1 VKRARGPQRSS
12 NGPAAGSACRE
23 GAQRRCVSR
32 ARRTARWLLGTW
44 LLGALTLF
52 AATAL
57 PAVARAEVRRYAFLV
72 GSNKGAPHEQ
82 PLLYAEADV
91 DAVAATLIAHG
102 GFASESIVR
111 LQGPTAGRVRKA
123 LLELGLKIQSDLR
136 NGGEAVLF
144 AYYSGH
150 ADAQSLHLGGT
161 ELPTEELSNLVRL
174 SQAKLKVLLVDA
186 CRSGALTRVKGGRPV
201 APFQIG
207 LQDLLRNEGYAII
220 TSSSAGEDAQESEA
234 LRSSIFTHH
243 FLAGLRGPADIS
255 RDRLVTLGEAYGY
268 AAEQTLKTSLGTL
281 AGSQHATFE
290 YDLRG
295 RADPVLSDLRRA
307 EGRAELVLATPGE
320 YLLLDAGTGALLFEA
335 MVKSANTPL
344 LLEPGRYRVRARTR
358 REVFETEVTLATGRR
373 ETLHTSEMR
382 SLPLAQIVRKGETA
396 AELASGP
403 TLGGSVHGPIGSG
416 FSATTGVS
424 IGWAFELPRFSLV
437 PRLSIGRGHAN
448 DLAANVESHT
458 LREITAELSALYVF
472 DLGSF
477 AVAPLVSAGWAVF
490 RHEVTNSGVCQA
502 PPCNQVSVPQG
513 LLTTVGAWAAYP
525 LGRGFSLEATGE
537 LASFYLRRQ
546 ESRNGIDPKASRSGV
561 LTYRA
566 GLGLGYR
573 Y

>member
-1 VKRARGPQRSS
+1 MTVTGGPTGSS
-12 NGPAAGSACRE
+12 REPTPAAAP
-23 GAQRRCVSR
+23 ALHRRGRGV
-32 ARRTARWLLGTW
+32 RRLGWLIG
-44 LLGALTLF
+44 LLSLV
-52 AATAL
+52 AATAV
-57 PAVARAEVRRYAFLV
+57 PALAQAEVRRYAFLV

-82 PLLYAEADV
+82 PLLYAESDV
-91 DAVAATLIAHG
+91 DAVAATLINHG

-123 LLELGLKIQSDLR
+123 LLELGLKIQADLR

-161 ELPTEELSNLVRL
+161 ELATEELSNLVRL
-174 SQAKLKVLLVDA
+174 SQAKLKVLLLDA

-255 RDRLVTLGEAYGY
+255 RDRMVTLGEAYNY

-295 RADPVLSDLRRA
+295 RADPVLSDLRRT
-307 EGRAELVLATPGE
+307 EGRAELVLETPGE
-320 YLLLDAGTGALLFEA
+320 YLLLDGGTGALLFEA
-335 MVKSANTPL
+335 MVKAPNTPVIV
-344 LLEPGRYRVRARTR
+344 EPGRYRVRARTR
-358 REVFETEVTLATGRR
+358 REVFESEVTLASGGR
-373 ETLHTSEMR
+373 ETLRTSGMR
-382 SLPLAQIVRKGETA
+382 SVPLAQVVRKGETA
-396 AELASGP
+396 ASLASGP
-403 TLGGSVHGPIGSG
+403 TVGGSVHGPIGSG

-424 IGWAFELPRFSLV
+424 IGWAFELPRFSIV
-437 PRLSIGRGHAN
+437 PRLGFGRGRAVE
-448 DLAANVESHT
+448 LAGNVESHT
-458 LREITAELSALYVF
+458 LREITAEVSALYVF
-472 DLGSF
+472 DLGPL

-490 RHEVTNSGVCQA
+490 RHEVSNAGVCQA
-502 PPCNQVSVPQG
+502 PPCTETSVPQG
-513 LLTTVGAWAAYP
+513 LLTTVGAWGSYP
-525 LGRGFSLEATGE
+525 LGRGFSLESTVE
-537 LASFYLRRQ
+537 LANFYLRRQ
-546 ESRNGIDPKASRSGV
+546 ESRSGIEPRASRSGV